1 MAPRRKQWHGEVL
14 RELESTTSV
23 ASVAVA
29 SACMNGY
36 LVWVDCT
43 RYVAQAERAAAAED
57 RVRSTLGI
65 GAQRVSATRALTD
78 DEIAVLQLAPG
89 EVRAYPEEH
98 G

>member
-1 MAPRRKQWHGEVL
+1 
-14 RELESTTSV
+14 
-23 ASVAVA
+23 
-29 SACMNGY
+29 MNGY
-36 LVWVDCT
+36 LVWVDRT

-65 GAQRVSATRALTD
+65 GAQRVSATRALTE
-78 DEIAVLQLAPG
+78 DEVAVLQLTPG